1 MRQLL
6 ALILLAGCG
15 PLAGQQFPA
24 YTIPDSLLAGADEV
38 VREEYYE
45 LEVLSEESGIVR
57 CRKAVTLL
65 SKDSKA
71 NVFVLGYD
79 PDSKVKKLEARLYD
93 NQGHEIRKLGKDE
106 IRDFAAVDGYS
117 VYQDNRLKAL
127 EANHHEYPYTLAY
140 EYEMAVS
147 GINFAMFPYWQIQ
160 DYRQSVEQASFVVR
174 LPREIPL
181 HYKVLNLRL
190 EPERAEDEKETRYTW
205 RVRGLKAVQPEPY
218 GPPASEV
225 LPTLLTAAGRFR
237 IGTYV
242 GSMSSWQD
250 FGAFIGQLFEGRDAL
265 PDYVAEKVRQLS
277 ADAGSDAEKITALY
291 RYLQE
296 NMRYVSVQLGIGGWR
311 PSSAAYVA
319 ENKYGDCK
327 ALSNFMKALLREAGI
342 TAYPALIAHGR
353 VPYEVKDSFTYPL
366 FNHAILYIPS
376 EDMWLECTSSTF
388 PAGYIGAGN
397 DGRHTLL
404 ITPEGGRLKATP
416 ALTGEDNRVVGKT
429 TVTLAEDGAATVVG
443 KLRFAGSRHESFRQR
458 RAYSSR
464 KELEDWFV
472 GQSNLPAP
480 VLESLDI
487 QTAPD
492 APEAVCR
499 YRAASAR
506 FASKAGRRLFIPLN
520 AIRPLNSVPE
530 KMEERRYPIRGD
542 EAFTEVDTVVFH
554 LPEGFQVESMPRA
567 PAVVESSFGAYE
579 ARVERAEGTLV
590 YIRRLQLRRHCLPAA
605 DYERFRSFYQE
616 VAKADKAMAVLVE
629 KKT

>member
-1 MRQLL
+1 M
-6 ALILLAGCG
+6 ALILMACPGL
-15 PLAGQQFPA
+15 LAGQQFPA
-24 YTIPDSLLAGADEV
+24 YTIPDSLLAGANEV
-38 VREEYYE
+38 VREEYCE
-45 LEVLSEESGIVR
+45 LEVLSEESGVIR

-65 SKDSKA
+65 SRDSEA
-71 NVFVLGYD
+71 NALILGYD
-79 PDSKVKKLEARLYD
+79 SGSKVKKLEARLYD
-93 NQGHEIRKLGKDE
+93 ARGREIRKMGKEE
-106 IRDFAAVDGYS
+106 IRDFAAVDGFS

-140 EYEMAVS
+140 AYEMSVS

-160 DYRQSVEQASFVVR
+160 EYRQSVEQASFVVR
-174 LPREIPL
+174 MPREIPL
-181 HYKVLNLRL
+181 HYKALNLGM
-190 EPERAEDEKETRYTW
+190 EPERTEDEKEARYTW

-237 IGTYV
+237 IGAYA

-265 PDYVAEKVRQLS
+265 PGYVAEKVRQLA

-296 NMRYVSVQLGIGGWR
+296 NMRYVSVQLGIGGWQ

-327 ALSNFMKALLREAGI
+327 ALSNFMKALLHEAGI
-342 TAYPALIAHGR
+342 TAYPALIANGR
-353 VPYEVKDSFTYPL
+353 VPYEVEDSFTYPL

-397 DGRHTLL
+397 AGRNTLL

-416 ALTGEDNRVVGKT
+416 ALNGKDNRVVGKT
-429 TVTLAEDGAATVVG
+429 TVTLAENGAATVAG
-443 KLRFAGSRHESFRQR
+443 DFRIAGSRHEAYRQR
-458 RAYSSR
+458 SAYSSR

-472 GQSNLPAP
+472 SESSLPALA
-480 VLESLDI
+480 LESLDI
-487 QTAPD
+487 QAAPD

-499 YRAASAR
+499 YRATSAR
-506 FASKAGRRLFIPLN
+506 YASRAGKRLFIPLN
-520 AIRPLNSVPE
+520 AVRPLNSVPE
-530 KMEERRYPIRGD
+530 EMAERRHPIRAD
-542 EAFTEVDTVVFH
+542 EAFTEADTVVFH

-567 PAVVESSFGAYE
+567 PVVVEVSFGVYE
-579 ARVERAEGTLV
+579 AKAEWSEGVLV
-590 YIRRLQLRRHCLPAA
+590 YTRRLQLRRHRLPATG
-605 DYERFRSFYQE
+605 YEDFRSFYQE